1 MSSPLLDVWEAAA
14 SSPFSPAV
22 GKNTQFTV
30 GFLLLFA
37 SLVLTTIF
45 SLSMRTTSMYMIRH
59 DTHQNTDRS
68 LVNLPVLA
76 LPASVAFGFGA
87 VYMICAVGVY
97 VNMDSE
103 DSPVLTAV
111 SSSAR
116 QLYLLLRCI
125 AFSPKAH
132 VQIGEEGLKL
142 SVDEASVMEA
152 SVFLDKSLFTTY
164 NFNAPTPHRNS
175 QHSSNSED
183 DDPDPSATTPTFQI
197 SLPALLETLQIFG
210 LTDPNTTKPPWAR
223 DNPYPTSTAFS
234 NNVLGMNN
242 LCRISYDTLGA
253 PLSIILTEA
262 SIRTQCDLTTY
273 EAEYTDEIPFDR
285 SALAFKT
292 IMRGSWLHDAISEL
306 SSTSPEKLTMY
317 AKTVKGKP
325 FFALSSSG
333 TLGSARVEFNNEPPQ
348 GLSGAYRTPASTNLA
363 ADPNNELTPTN
374 LLETFQ
380 LSDEESVL
388 RSTYKFSLVQK
399 AARAMSVATKV
410 SVRVDTQGVL
420 SLQFMVEVEG
430 GGGGGGAS
438 GVGNPA
444 GSGGGGGGGKVSF
457 VDFRFVPL
465 VEDDDDDEEGD
476 GVDDTV
482 MQNGGGSDVGS
493 AMDDDELM

>member
-1 MSSPLLDVWEAAA
+1 
-14 SSPFSPAV
+14 
-22 GKNTQFTV
+22 
-30 GFLLLFA
+30 
-37 SLVLTTIF
+37 
-45 SLSMRTTSMYMIRH
+45 
-59 DTHQNTDRS
+59 
-68 LVNLPVLA
+68 
-76 LPASVAFGFGA
+76 
-87 VYMICAVGVY
+87 
-97 VNMDSE
+97 MDNG
-103 DSPVLTAV
+103 DPPILTAV

-125 AFSPKAH
+125 AFSAKAH
-132 VQIGEEGLKL
+132 VQLGEEGLKL

-152 SVFLDKSLFTTY
+152 SAFLDKSLFTTY
-164 NFNAPTPHRNS
+164 NFSAPTPHRNS
-175 QHSSNSED
+175 QHSDDSED
-183 DDPDPSATTPTFQI
+183 DELDPSSTTPTFQI

-234 NNVLGMNN
+234 NNILGMNN
-242 LCRISYDTLGA
+242 LCRISYDSLGA

-285 SALAFKT
+285 QALAFKT

-317 AKTVKGKP
+317 AKTVRGKP

-333 TLGSARVEFNNEPPQ
+333 TLGSARVEFNNQPQ
-348 GLSGAYRTPASTNLA
+348 PSAYRTPASTNLGMGA
-363 ADPNNELTPTN
+363 VADAGESTPTN

-380 LSDEESVL
+380 LSDPDTVL
-388 RSTYKFSLVQK
+388 RSTYKFSLIQK

-430 GGGGGGAS
+430 GAS
-438 GVGNPA
+438 GVGNN
-444 GSGGGGGGGKVSF
+444 SGGGKVSF

-465 VEDDDDDEEGD
+465 VEDDDEEGE
-476 GVDDTV
+476 GGDDTV
-482 MQNGGGSDVGS
+482 MQNGGRSDAGSG
-493 AMDDDELM
+493 MDDEDMM